1 MREKLLSAAV
11 ALYLF
16 ACILLGGS
24 AQGIAFHLALQL
36 AGIALI
42 AWAIATP
49 RPMPAAPA
57 ARALMWLV
65 AAMLLLVALQW
76 LPLPFGLWRALPGRA
91 IIADQLR
98 LLGQYPA
105 TIALSLDPAASWSSA
120 FQLIPP
126 LAILIAI
133 VRLGAY
139 RAPWL
144 IASLAAATLVA
155 ILLGIAQVASP
166 DPLTSPFYLFPQAN
180 RGVATGTFANANHFA
195 ILLLTTIP
203 FLAAGA
209 AIAGRGSSK
218 DAHGRHAILAG
229 ATIVV
234 LTGLT
239 LSRSL
244 AVASLALPVCGAS
257 LLILHRPK
265 RSARR
270 IGAGILIAPVM
281 VLLALAL
288 IPLAGG
294 KTALSGSATALS
306 VDSRLVMARNTLHA
320 IGDHF
325 PLGAGLGSFVR
336 LYPRYEDPAAV
347 GPEYVV
353 HAHDDYLEL
362 ALETGLPGMLL
373 TAAFLWW
380 FVRRTVAVWRA
391 PVANPIARAATIAV
405 AALLA
410 HSLVDYPLRTSAMA
424 AVFALGVAL
433 LADPRS
439 RRREF
444 AAASDPEPGPA
455 RHLSL

>member
-76 LPLPFGLWRALPGRA
+76 LPLPFALWRALPGRA

-98 LLGQYPA
+98 LLGQHPA
-105 TIALSLDPAASWSSA
+105 TMALSLDPAASWSSA

-144 IASLAAATLVA
+144 IASLAAATLIA

-257 LLILHRPK
+257 LLILHRPQ
-265 RSARR
+265 RSARVCQKDGITGAAGR
-270 IGAGILIAPVM
+270 AGATVAATGAG
-281 VLLALAL
+281 
-288 IPLAGG
+288 AGCEG
-294 KTALSGSATALS
+294 VAVA
-306 VDSRLVMARNTLHA
+306 SR
-320 IGDHF
+320 
-325 PLGAGLGSFVR
+325 P
-336 LYPRYEDPAAV
+336 
-347 GPEYVV
+347 
-353 HAHDDYLEL
+353 
-362 ALETGLPGMLL
+362 
-373 TAAFLWW
+373 
-380 FVRRTVAVWRA
+380 VRRLAVTRVA
-391 PVANPIARAATIAV
+391 IILATIAQG
-405 AALLA
+405 AANRPSPA
-410 HSLVDYPLRTSAMA
+410 APPRTARRS
-424 AVFALGVAL
+424 
-433 LADPRS
+433 S
-439 RRREF
+439 RR
-444 AAASDPEPGPA
+444 G
-455 RHLSL
+455 